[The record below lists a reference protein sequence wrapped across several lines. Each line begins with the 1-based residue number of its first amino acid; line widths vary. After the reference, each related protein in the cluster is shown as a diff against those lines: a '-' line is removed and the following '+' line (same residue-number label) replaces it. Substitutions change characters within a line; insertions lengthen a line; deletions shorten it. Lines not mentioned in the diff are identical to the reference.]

1 MSRFRRIPLAAGG
14 LVLWL
19 LAAVG
24 AAEPLSRDEAL
35 ALLETY
41 DEAYATGDVDDL
53 SRLVEEDALFSTTLW
68 FDGEMEQVTV
78 NRKRYFKAAQIQ
90 WRSGPPQRPRRQIVD
105 VSFSPDGREVTI
117 VSEVVVAR
125 DAGGRLLQQ
134 RNRDVFLF
142 VDDGKRFRLRRHD
155 AETRL

>member
-1 MSRFRRIPLAAGG
+1 MSGIRRVSTAAAG
-14 LVLWL
+14 LLLWL
-19 LAAVG
+19 LAAAG
-24 AAEPLSRDEAL
+24 AAEPLSREEAL
-35 ALLETY
+35 ALLATY

-68 FDGEMEQVTV
+68 FDGEMEQVIV

-90 WRSGPPQRPRRQIVD
+90 WRSGPPQRPRRQVVD
-105 VSFSPDGREVTI
+105 ISFSPDGREVTI

-134 RNRDVFLF
+134 KNRDVFHF

-155 AETRL
+155 AESRL